1 MKKVIAVL
9 GVAGL
14 SLSAIFVRWSTAPA
28 PVLALYR
35 MGLAALLLLPLLL
48 AKHRAEL
55 KALTG
60 REVLLCN
67 QSQCKG
73 SAIQRPSKFSL

>member
-28 PVLALYR
+28 AVLALYP

-48 AKHRAEL
+48 TRHREEL
-55 KALTG
+55 KALTR
-60 REVLLCN
+60 REALL
-67 QSQCKG
+67 
-73 SAIQRPSKFSL
+73 

>member
-28 PVLALYR
+28 AVLALYR
-35 MGLAALLLLPLLL
+35 MGLAALLLLPLP
-48 AKHRAEL
+48 AQ
-55 KALTG
+55 AL
-60 REVLLCN
+60 EVE
-67 QSQCKG
+67 
-73 SAIQRPSKFSL
+73 APSC

>member
-35 MGLAALLLLPLLL
+35 MGLAALLLLPLLAPDLLDDLPPPALDQILGLL
-48 AKHRAEL
+48 AGML
-55 KALTG
+55 GL
-60 REVLLCN
+60 
-67 QSQCKG
+67 
-73 SAIQRPSKFSL
+73 PF